1 VLEALVARQLE
12 NATIN
17 SLIVITLPPELEQ
30 PGNDHAA
37 ETGHLYENE
46 LVFQV
51 WNSAGVLLAKSK
63 YAPTARLGPLV
74 AGFNTTQANG
84 FVWQVFALEFGPIWI
99 LAGERDDVRTE
110 IARDI
115 SLGIVV
121 PLLVVVCSCC

>member
-1 VLEALVARQLE
+1 M
-12 NATIN
+12 
-17 SLIVITLPPELEQ
+17 
-30 PGNDHAA
+30 
-37 ETGHLYENE
+37 
-46 LVFQV
+46 
-51 WNSAGVLLAKSK
+51 LLAKSK

-74 AGFNTTQANG
+74 AGYNTTQANG